1 MARVADH
8 LSVAELER
16 CFVGCADLMQARHVQ
31 VIWLLAQGHT
41 VGATSKVT
49 AFGTRWIAQLL
60 ERYDA
65 SGPDARATDCGATGR
80 SRAS

>member
-8 LSVAELER
+8 LSVSELER
-16 CFVGCADLMQARHVQ
+16 RFVDCADPVEARHVQ

-49 AFGTRWIAQLL
+49 AFGSRWI
-60 ERYDA
+60 E
-65 SGPDARATDCGATGR
+65 
-80 SRAS
+80 